1 MALFLKQAKFK
12 NGKIYLSIVD
22 GYWKDGKVKQKVYQ
36 KLGYLDDL
44 KKQYSDP
51 IAYYKSYVEELKKE
65 FMTKIT
71 TTFDTTKDNDFDD
84 DTFNI
89 GYTYLKKIFQE
100 LNISNIL
107 KNKQY
112 STDIE
117 YSLPKACELLTYS
130 RILNPGSIKYTY
142 EHKNDFFE
150 PFDLSLD
157 DLYRS
162 LKPLL
167 NCKEDIFK
175 TIWENTKDTYNRDAS
190 TSYYDCT
197 NYYFEI
203 EYDDEDTL
211 NDKGEIIKKGLRKR
225 GPEKNHRP
233 DPIVEMGL
241 LLDKQGFPI
250 SYNLFSGNTS
260 EKETLV
266 PEIDNIKR
274 RHNINKVIVV
284 ADRGLNCSDNM
295 IKLAGIDLDKENR
308 DGYIYGQSVRG
319 ADQEFKNWILSDNYK
334 TDKIID
340 DEGNEIIFKHKS
352 RIYPKKMYITRDD
365 KGLTKSGNKKK
376 QTILVD
382 QKQMVYYSQK
392 YADIQKRDRQMVI
405 EKAKDLIKNP
415 GAYTKATSYGAA
427 GYINNIKFDKETGV
441 VSNGTELTLNEEK
454 INEDAKYDGYYSIVT
469 SEEKLS
475 DLELRNIY
483 RGLAKIEETFKIT
496 KSEFNARP
504 INVRLED
511 HIDAH
516 FLICFISLVIIRILQ
531 NKSNEKYSI
540 KNLLEKMKNFK
551 CTHETGNLY
560 KFIGYK
566 PEIQYLNRK
575 FELNMDKK
583 YDTREN
589 IKKFLKDKIYL
600 VSMLHYLLPHYH
612 QLFYI
617 FHYLLTSIHHSIFQL
632 ILNLFH
638 YQNHHNL

>member
-1 MALFLKQAKFK
+1 MSLFIKKYK
-12 NGKIYLSIVD
+12 TPYGKTHCSIVD
-22 GYWKDGKVKQKVYQ
+22 GYRVNGKIKHKTIKKYGH
-36 KLGYLDDL
+36 LEDL
-44 KKQYSDP
+44 ENLYDDP
-51 IAYYKSYVEELKKE
+51 IKFLNDELIRLKKE
-65 FMTKIT
+65 FESKVTA
-71 TTFDTTKDNDFDD
+71 TFDKKEFNTFDD

-89 GYTYLKKIFQE
+89 GYAYLKKIFQE
-100 LNISNIL
+100 LNISNVL

-112 STDIE
+112 SIDIK
-117 YSLPKACELLTYS
+117 YCLSKACELLTYS

-167 NCKEDIFK
+167 DCKEDIFK

-203 EYDDEDTL
+203 EYDDEDIL

-260 EKETLV
+260 EKETLI

-274 RHNINKVIVV
+274 RHNIEKVIVV

-295 IKLAGIDLDKENR
+295 IKMAGIDLDKENR

-319 ADQEFKNWILSDNYK
+319 ADQEFKNWVLSGNYK

-340 DEGNEIIFKHKS
+340 DDDNEIIFKHKS
-352 RIYPKKMYITRDD
+352 RIYPKKMYIIRED

-392 YADIQKRDRQMVI
+392 YADKQKRDRQMVI

-415 GAYTKATSYGAA
+415 SAYTKATSYGAA
-427 GYINNIKFDKETGV
+427 GYINNIKFDKETGA
-441 VSNGTELTLNEEK
+441 VSNGTELSLNEEK
-454 INEDAKYDGYYSIVT
+454 INEDAKYDCYYSIVT
-469 SEEKLS
+469 YEENLS

-531 NKSNEKYSI
+531 NKINEKYSI

-575 FELNMDKK
+575 LNLNLDMK
-583 YDTREN
+583 YNTREE
-589 IKKFLKDKIYL
+589 IKKILKY
-600 VSMLHYLLPHYH
+600 
-612 QLFYI
+612 
-617 FHYLLTSIHHSIFQL
+617 
-632 ILNLFH
+632 
-638 YQNHHNL
+638 

>member
-1 MALFLKQAKFK
+1 MSLFLKQSKFK
-12 NGKIYLSIVD
+12 NGKTYLSIVD
-22 GYWKDGKVKQKVYQ
+22 GYRSDGKVKQKVYQ
-36 KLGYLDDL
+36 KIGYLDDL
-44 KKQYSDP
+44 KKQFENP
-51 IAYYKSYVEELKKE
+51 VEYYKNYVENLKKE
-65 FMTKIT
+65 QITKIT
-71 TTFDTTKDNDFDD
+71 TTFDITKDNDFGD

-89 GYTYLKKIFQE
+89 GYAYLKSIFRD
-100 LNISNIL
+100 LNITDVL

-112 STDIE
+112 STNIE
-117 YSLPKACELLTYS
+117 YSLPKACELFTYS
-130 RILNPGSIKYTY
+130 RILDPGSIKYTY
-142 EHKNDFFE
+142 EHKNHFFE
-150 PFDLSLD
+150 PFDLSID

-162 LKPLL
+162 LKPMLD
-167 NCKEDIFK
+167 CKEEIFK
-175 TIWENTKDTYNRDAS
+175 TIWENTKDKYNRDAS

-203 EYDDEDTL
+203 EYDDEDIKDE
-211 NDKGEIIKKGLRKR
+211 NGEIIKKGIRKR

-250 SYNLFSGNTS
+250 SYNLFSGSTS

-266 PEIDNIKR
+266 PEIKKIKR
-274 RHNINKVIVV
+274 RHNIDKIIVV

-295 IKLAGIDLDKENR
+295 IKTAGIDLDKKNR
-308 DGYIYGQSVRG
+308 DGYVYGQSVRG
-319 ADQEFKNWILSDNYK
+319 ADQEFKEWILKDDYIV
-334 TDKIID
+334 DKIID
-340 DEGNEIIFKHKS
+340 EDGSEIIFKHKS
-352 RIYPKKMYITRDD
+352 RIYPKKMYITRED
-365 KGLTKSGNKKK
+365 KGLSKNGNKKK
-376 QTILVD
+376 QSITVD

-392 YADIQKRDRQMVI
+392 YADKQKRDRQMVI

-415 GAYTKATSYGAA
+415 GAYTRATSYGAA
-427 GYINNIKFDKETGV
+427 GYINNIKFDKETGA
-441 VSNGTELTLNEEK
+441 VSNGSELSLNTSK
-454 INEDAKYDGYYSIVT
+454 INEDEKFDGYYSIVT
-469 SEEKLS
+469 SEEHLS
-475 DLELRNIY
+475 DIELRNIY

-531 NKSNEKYSI
+531 NNTNNKYSI
-540 KNLLEKMKNFK
+540 KFLLEKMKNFK

-575 FELNMDKK
+575 IGLNMDKK

-589 IKKFLKDKIYL
+589 IKKLLKY
-600 VSMLHYLLPHYH
+600 
-612 QLFYI
+612 
-617 FHYLLTSIHHSIFQL
+617 
-632 ILNLFH
+632 
-638 YQNHHNL
+638 

>member
-1 MALFLKQAKFK
+1 MSLFLKTAKYK
-12 NGKIYLSIVD
+12 NGKTYLSIVD
-22 GYWKDGKVKQKVYQ
+22 GYRVDGKVKQKVY
-36 KLGYLDDL
+36 KKIGYLEDLEKQFDDPISHFKKEVEIL
-44 KKQYSDP
+44 KKQFIS
-51 IAYYKSYVEELKKE
+51 
-65 FMTKIT
+65 KIT
-71 TTFDTTKDNDFDD
+71 TTFDINQDNTFED

-89 GYTYLKKIFQE
+89 GYAYLKTIFKE
-100 LNISNIL
+100 LDINSVL

-112 STDIE
+112 SSNIE
-117 YSLPKACELLTYS
+117 YSLSKACELLTYS
-130 RILNPGSIKYTY
+130 RILDPGSIKYTY
-142 EHKNDFFE
+142 EHKNQFFE

-157 DLYRS
+157 DLYRC
-162 LKPLL
+162 LNPLL
-167 NCKEDIFK
+167 DCKEDIFK
-175 TIWENTKDTYNRDAS
+175 TIWENTKEEYHRDAL

-203 EYDDEDTL
+203 EYDDEDIK
-211 NDKGEIIKKGLRKR
+211 NEDGEIIKKGLRKR

-260 EKETLV
+260 EKETLI
-266 PEIDNIKR
+266 PEIHNIKR
-274 RHNINKVIVV
+274 RHNIDKVIVV

-295 IKLAGIDLDKENR
+295 IKMAGIDLDKENR
-308 DGYIYGQSVRG
+308 DGYVYGQSVRG
-319 ADQEFKNWILSDNYK
+319 ADQEFKNWILSGDYK
-334 TDKIID
+334 IDKIID

-376 QTILVD
+376 QSITVD

-392 YADIQKRDRQMVI
+392 YADKQKRDRQMVI

-415 GAYTKATSYGAA
+415 GAYTRATSYGAA

-441 VSNGTELTLNEEK
+441 VSNGSELSLNIEK
-454 INEDAKYDGYYSIVT
+454 ITEDEKLDGYYSIVT
-469 SEEKLS
+469 SEENLS

-483 RGLAKIEETFKIT
+483 KGLSKIEETFKIT

-511 HIDAH
+511 HIEAH
-516 FLICFISLVIIRILQ
+516 FLICFIALVIIRILQ
-531 NKSNEKYSI
+531 DKINNKYTI
-540 KNLLEKMKNFK
+540 KNLLENMKNFK

-575 FELNMDKK
+575 FGLNMDKK

-589 IKKFLKDKIYL
+589 IKKILKY
-600 VSMLHYLLPHYH
+600 
-612 QLFYI
+612 
-617 FHYLLTSIHHSIFQL
+617 
-632 ILNLFH
+632 
-638 YQNHHNL
+638 

>member
-1 MALFLKQAKFK
+1 MSLFLKTAKYK
-12 NGKIYLSIVD
+12 NGKTYLSIVD
-22 GYWKDGKVKQKVYQ
+22 GYRVNGKVKQKVY
-36 KLGYLDDL
+36 KKIGYLEDLEKQFDDPISHFRQEVEIL
-44 KKQYSDP
+44 KKQFIS
-51 IAYYKSYVEELKKE
+51 
-65 FMTKIT
+65 KIT
-71 TTFDTTKDNDFDD
+71 TTFDINLDNDFND

-89 GYTYLKKIFQE
+89 GYVYLKNIFKE
-100 LNISNIL
+100 LDINSVL

-112 STDIE
+112 SSNIK
-117 YSLPKACELLTYS
+117 YSLSKACELLTYS
-130 RILNPGSIKYTY
+130 RILDPGSIKYTY
-142 EHKNDFFE
+142 EHKNQFFE
-150 PFDLSLD
+150 SFDLSLD
-157 DLYRS
+157 DLYRC
-162 LKPLL
+162 LNPLL
-167 NCKEDIFK
+167 DCKEDIFK
-175 TIWENTKDTYNRDAS
+175 TIWENTKEEYHRDAS

-203 EYDDEDTL
+203 EYDDEDIK
-211 NDKGEIIKKGLRKR
+211 NENGEIIKKGIRKR

-250 SYNLFSGNTS
+250 SYNLFPGNTS
-260 EKETLV
+260 EKETLI
-266 PEIDNIKR
+266 PEIHNIKR
-274 RHNINKVIVV
+274 RHNIDKVIVV

-295 IKLAGIDLDKENR
+295 IKMAGIDLDKENR
-308 DGYIYGQSVRG
+308 DGYVYGQSVRG
-319 ADQEFKNWILSDNYK
+319 ADQEFKNWILSGDYK
-334 TDKIID
+334 IDKIID

-365 KGLTKSGNKKK
+365 KGLTKSGHKKK
-376 QTILVD
+376 QSITVD

-392 YADIQKRDRQMVI
+392 YADKQKRDRQMVI

-415 GAYTKATSYGAA
+415 GAYTRATSYGAA

-441 VSNGTELTLNEEK
+441 VSNGSELSLNIEK
-454 INEDAKYDGYYSIVT
+454 ITEDEKLDGYYSIVT
-469 SEEKLS
+469 SEENLS

-483 RGLAKIEETFKIT
+483 KGLSKIEETFKIT

-531 NKSNEKYSI
+531 NKINDKYTIKSI
-540 KNLLEKMKNFK
+540 LEKMKNFK

-575 FELNMDKK
+575 FGLNMDKK

-589 IKKFLKDKIYL
+589 IKKFLKY
-600 VSMLHYLLPHYH
+600 
-612 QLFYI
+612 
-617 FHYLLTSIHHSIFQL
+617 
-632 ILNLFH
+632 
-638 YQNHHNL
+638 

>member
-1 MALFLKQAKFK
+1 MSLFLKQSKFK
-12 NGKIYLSIVD
+12 NGKTYLSIVD
-22 GYWKDGKVKQKVYQ
+22 GYRSDGKVKQKVYQ
-36 KLGYLDDL
+36 KIGYLDDL
-44 KKQYSDP
+44 KKQFENP
-51 IAYYKSYVEELKKE
+51 VEYYKNYVENLKKE
-65 FMTKIT
+65 QITKIT
-71 TTFDTTKDNDFDD
+71 TTFDITKDNDFGD

-89 GYTYLKKIFQE
+89 GYAYLKSIFRD
-100 LNISNIL
+100 LNITDVL

-112 STDIE
+112 STNIE
-117 YSLPKACELLTYS
+117 YSLPKACELFTYS
-130 RILNPGSIKYTY
+130 RILDPGSIKYTY
-142 EHKNDFFE
+142 EHKNHFFE
-150 PFDLSLD
+150 PFDLSID

-162 LKPLL
+162 LKPMLD
-167 NCKEDIFK
+167 CKEEIFK
-175 TIWENTKDTYNRDAS
+175 TIWENTKDKYNRDAS

-203 EYDDEDTL
+203 EYDDEDIKDE
-211 NDKGEIIKKGLRKR
+211 NGEIIKKGIRKR

-250 SYNLFSGNTS
+250 SYNLFPGSTS

-266 PEIDNIKR
+266 PEIKKIKR
-274 RHNINKVIVV
+274 RHNIDKIIVV

-295 IKLAGIDLDKENR
+295 IKTAGIDLDKKNR
-308 DGYIYGQSVRG
+308 DGYVYGQSVRG
-319 ADQEFKNWILSDNYK
+319 ADQEFKEWILKDDYIV
-334 TDKIID
+334 DKIID
-340 DEGNEIIFKHKS
+340 EDGSEIIFKHKS
-352 RIYPKKMYITRDD
+352 RIYPKKMYITRED
-365 KGLTKSGNKKK
+365 KGLSKNGNKKK
-376 QTILVD
+376 QSITVD

-392 YADIQKRDRQMVI
+392 YADKQKRDRQMVI

-415 GAYTKATSYGAA
+415 GAYTRATSYGAA
-427 GYINNIKFDKETGV
+427 RYINNIKFDKETGA
-441 VSNGTELTLNEEK
+441 VSNGSELSLNTSK
-454 INEDAKYDGYYSIVT
+454 INEDEKFDGYYSIVT
-469 SEEKLS
+469 SEEHLS
-475 DLELRNIY
+475 DIELRNIY

-531 NKSNEKYSI
+531 NNTNNKYSI
-540 KNLLEKMKNFK
+540 KFLLEKMKNFK

-575 FELNMDKK
+575 IGLNMDKK

-589 IKKFLKDKIYL
+589 IKKLLKY
-600 VSMLHYLLPHYH
+600 
-612 QLFYI
+612 
-617 FHYLLTSIHHSIFQL
+617 
-632 ILNLFH
+632 
-638 YQNHHNL
+638 

>member
-319 ADQEFKNWILSDNYK
+319 ADQEFKNWILSGNYK

-392 YADIQKRDRQMVI
+392 YADKQKRDRQMVI

-441 VSNGTELTLNEEK
+441 VSNGTDLTLNEEK

-469 SEEKLS
+469 SEENLS

-589 IKKFLKDKIYL
+589 IKKILKY
-600 VSMLHYLLPHYH
+600 
-612 QLFYI
+612 
-617 FHYLLTSIHHSIFQL
+617 
-632 ILNLFH
+632 
-638 YQNHHNL
+638 

>member
-1 MALFLKQAKFK
+1 MSLFLKTAKFK
-12 NGKIYLSIVD
+12 NGKTYLSIVD
-22 GYWKDGKVKQKVYQ
+22 GYRSNGKVKQKVYK

-44 KKQYSDP
+44 KNIYDDP
-51 IAYYKSYVEELKKE
+51 ISHFKQEVENLKKV
-65 FMTKIT
+65 FSSKIT
-71 TTFDTTKDNDFDD
+71 TTFDTNTDNDFED

-89 GYTYLKKIFQE
+89 GYAYLKKIFQE
-100 LNISNIL
+100 LNINDVL

-112 STDIE
+112 SSNIK
-117 YSLPKACELLTYS
+117 YSLSKACELLTYS
-130 RILNPGSIKYTY
+130 RIINPGSIKYTY
-142 EHKNDFFE
+142 EHKNEFFE
-150 PFDLSLD
+150 PFDLNLD

-162 LKPLL
+162 LNPLL
-167 NCKEDIFK
+167 NCKEEIFK
-175 TIWENTKDTYNRDAS
+175 TIWDNTKDKYNRDAS

-203 EYDDEDTL
+203 EYDDEDIK

-241 LLDKQGFPI
+241 LLDKEGFPI
-250 SYNLFSGNTS
+250 SYNPFSGNTS
-260 EKETLV
+260 EKETLI
-266 PEIDNIKR
+266 PEIQKLKS
-274 RHNINKVIVV
+274 RHSIDKVIVV

-295 IKLAGIDLDKENR
+295 IKIAGIDLDKENR

-319 ADQEFKNWILSDNYK
+319 ADQEFKDWVLSDDYK

-340 DEGNEIIFKHKS
+340 DEGNEITFKHKS
-352 RIYPKKMYITRDD
+352 RIYPKKMYITRTD

-376 QTILVD
+376 QIITVD

-392 YADIQKRDRQMVI
+392 YADKQKRDRQMVI

-415 GAYTKATSYGAA
+415 GAYTRATSYGAA
-427 GYINNIKFDKETGV
+427 GYVNNIKFDKETGEIP
-441 VSNGTELTLNEEK
+441 NGSELSLNIEK
-454 INEDAKYDGYYSIVT
+454 INEDAKFDGYYSIVT
-469 SEEKLS
+469 SEEHLS

-483 RGLAKIEETFKIT
+483 RGLSKIEETFKIT
-496 KSEFNARP
+496 KSEFDARP
-504 INVRLED
+504 VNVRLAD

-531 NKSNEKYSI
+531 NEINNRYTI
-540 KNLLEKMKNFK
+540 KKLLEKIRNFK
-551 CTHETGNLY
+551 CTHETSNLY

-575 FELNMDKK
+575 LDLNMDKK

-589 IKKFLKDKIYL
+589 IKKILKY
-600 VSMLHYLLPHYH
+600 
-612 QLFYI
+612 
-617 FHYLLTSIHHSIFQL
+617 
-632 ILNLFH
+632 
-638 YQNHHNL
+638 

>member
-1 MALFLKQAKFK
+1 MSLFLKTAKYK
-12 NGKIYLSIVD
+12 NGKTYLSIVD
-22 GYWKDGKVKQKVYQ
+22 GYRVDGKVKQKVY
-36 KLGYLDDL
+36 KKIGYLEDLEKQFDDPISHFKKEVEIL
-44 KKQYSDP
+44 KKQFIS
-51 IAYYKSYVEELKKE
+51 
-65 FMTKIT
+65 KIT
-71 TTFDTTKDNDFDD
+71 TTFDINQDNTFED

-89 GYTYLKKIFQE
+89 GYAYLKTIFKE
-100 LNISNIL
+100 LDINSVL

-112 STDIE
+112 SSNIE
-117 YSLPKACELLTYS
+117 YSLSKACELLTYS
-130 RILNPGSIKYTY
+130 RILDPGSIKYTY
-142 EHKNDFFE
+142 EHKNQFFE

-157 DLYRS
+157 DLYRC
-162 LKPLL
+162 LNPLL
-167 NCKEDIFK
+167 DCKEDIFK
-175 TIWENTKDTYNRDAS
+175 TIWENTKEEYHRDAS

-203 EYDDEDTL
+203 EYDDEDIK
-211 NDKGEIIKKGLRKR
+211 NEDGEIIKKGLRKR

-260 EKETLV
+260 EKETLI
-266 PEIDNIKR
+266 PEIHNIKR
-274 RHNINKVIVV
+274 RHNIDKVIVV

-295 IKLAGIDLDKENR
+295 IKMAGIDLDKENR
-308 DGYIYGQSVRG
+308 DGYVYGQSVRG
-319 ADQEFKNWILSDNYK
+319 ADQEFKNWILSGDYK
-334 TDKIID
+334 IDKIID

-376 QTILVD
+376 QSITVD

-392 YADIQKRDRQMVI
+392 YADKQKRDRQMVI

-415 GAYTKATSYGAA
+415 GAYTRATSYGAA

-441 VSNGTELTLNEEK
+441 VSNGSELSLNIEK
-454 INEDAKYDGYYSIVT
+454 ITEDEKLDGYYSIVT
-469 SEEKLS
+469 SEENLS

-483 RGLAKIEETFKIT
+483 KGLSKIEETFKIT

-511 HIDAH
+511 HIEAH
-516 FLICFISLVIIRILQ
+516 FLICFIALVIIRILQ
-531 NKSNEKYSI
+531 DKINNKYTI
-540 KNLLEKMKNFK
+540 KNLLENMKKFK

-560 KFIGYK
+560 KFIEYK

-575 FELNMDKK
+575 FGLNMDKK

-589 IKKFLKDKIYL
+589 IKKILKY
-600 VSMLHYLLPHYH
+600 
-612 QLFYI
+612 
-617 FHYLLTSIHHSIFQL
+617 
-632 ILNLFH
+632 
-638 YQNHHNL
+638 

>member
-1 MALFLKQAKFK
+1 MSLFLKTAKYK
-12 NGKIYLSIVD
+12 NGKTYLSIVD
-22 GYWKDGKVKQKVYQ
+22 GYRVDGKVKQKVY
-36 KLGYLDDL
+36 KKIGYLEDLEKQFDDPISHFKKEVEIL
-44 KKQYSDP
+44 KKQFIS
-51 IAYYKSYVEELKKE
+51 
-65 FMTKIT
+65 KIT
-71 TTFDTTKDNDFDD
+71 TTFDINQDNTFED

-89 GYTYLKKIFQE
+89 GYAYLKTIFKE
-100 LNISNIL
+100 LDINSVL

-112 STDIE
+112 FSNIE
-117 YSLPKACELLTYS
+117 YSLSKACELLTYS
-130 RILNPGSIKYTY
+130 RILDPGSIKYTY
-142 EHKNDFFE
+142 EHKNQFFE

-157 DLYRS
+157 DLYRC
-162 LKPLL
+162 LNPLL
-167 NCKEDIFK
+167 DCKEDIFK
-175 TIWENTKDTYNRDAS
+175 TIWENTKEEYHRDAS

-203 EYDDEDTL
+203 EYDDEDIK
-211 NDKGEIIKKGLRKR
+211 NEDGEIIKKGLRKR

-260 EKETLV
+260 EKETLI
-266 PEIDNIKR
+266 PEIHNIKR
-274 RHNINKVIVV
+274 RHNIDKVIVV

-295 IKLAGIDLDKENR
+295 IKMAGIDLDKENR
-308 DGYIYGQSVRG
+308 DGYVYGQSVRG
-319 ADQEFKNWILSDNYK
+319 ADQEFKNWILSGDYK
-334 TDKIID
+334 IDKIID

-376 QTILVD
+376 QSITVD

-392 YADIQKRDRQMVI
+392 YADKQKRDRQMVI

-415 GAYTKATSYGAA
+415 GAYTRATSYGAA

-441 VSNGTELTLNEEK
+441 VSNGSELSLNIEK
-454 INEDAKYDGYYSIVT
+454 ITEDEKLDGYYSIVT
-469 SEEKLS
+469 SEENLS

-483 RGLAKIEETFKIT
+483 KGLSKIEETFKIT

-511 HIDAH
+511 HIEAH
-516 FLICFISLVIIRILQ
+516 FLICFIALVIIRILQ
-531 NKSNEKYSI
+531 DKINNKYTI
-540 KNLLEKMKNFK
+540 KNLLENMKKFK

-575 FELNMDKK
+575 FGLNMDKK

-589 IKKFLKDKIYL
+589 IKKILKY
-600 VSMLHYLLPHYH
+600 
-612 QLFYI
+612 
-617 FHYLLTSIHHSIFQL
+617 
-632 ILNLFH
+632 
-638 YQNHHNL
+638 